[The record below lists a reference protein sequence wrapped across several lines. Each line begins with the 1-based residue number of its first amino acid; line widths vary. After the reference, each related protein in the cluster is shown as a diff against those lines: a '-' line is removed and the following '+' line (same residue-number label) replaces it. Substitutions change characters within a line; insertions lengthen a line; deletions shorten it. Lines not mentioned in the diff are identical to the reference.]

1 MTFTQK
7 PGTFLGLV
15 LAMGAW
21 ANCQKVAAQPG
32 KDISYASVA
41 ENNHAPGQFLSVSPG
56 VGVPLFAYFREADI
70 KFSITQLM
78 RVLQDRRH
86 EGWVLAAYPDPKTK
100 RPLIGAGFSLDL
112 EARDHPQLDPLNP
125 HLFLEPSSVQLWQ
138 AAGLEQDRLQW
149 ILSVYDRN
157 LKTWSANTYRRK
169 IRLHTLAAQ
178 ITEAEA
184 TQLLRISVIQAIY
197 NARAYCRDFDQLTG
211 IQQMALSQLVFQM
224 GVNLEEFVNF
234 LNALNGEGV
243 SDAGTS
249 QEPIVRSENTD
260 RWRSVQG
267 TLIDSQWA
275 RLYSR
280 RASTVIAMF
289 DPEYAAD
296 PLGAQH
302 RVEAVL
308 HPPVVRRRR
317 ASREA
322 TFKVAARPKS
332 APRSA
337 RKRNTPAR
345 GDRPARRTQAG
356 K

>member
-56 VGVPLFAYFREADI
+56 VGVPLFADFREADI

-169 IRLHTLAAQ
+169 IRLHALAAQ

-275 RLYSR
+275 RLYR
-280 RASTVIAMF
+280 DRATTVIAMF
-289 DPEYAAD
+289 DPAYVQD
-296 PLGAQH
+296 PLGAQ
-302 RVEAVL
+302 RKIEAVL
-308 HPPVVRRRR
+308 RPAMVHRSKSRLSTLVHANRF
-317 ASREA
+317 ASRGA
-322 TFKVAARPKS
+322 KFSRPAS
-332 APRSA
+332 H
-337 RKRNTPAR
+337 PAR
-345 GDRPARRTQAG
+345 HKRKLA
-356 K
+356 